1 MKCCTLPLLT
11 QLFLSNSGTFSS
23 EVKGLELVTAQGDIL
38 LVDEFSPL
46 MPVMSCALGGGAMIR
61 SIKLKT
67 YQDQIFHVKKRL
79 MELDEFLTSFDHLT
93 SSHLSVFV
101 NLFYHRGIPRFLVSQ
116 IDKEILGLNQNKDS
130 ELISK
135 LEVFGV
141 KSSKFIPSSVKNSL
155 RYFVTK
161 KFNPDYRVFGNSI
174 HHALKTDTT
183 EKRGFQRFEISSHEV
198 CFPFEMHQ
206 ELILSLVEELS
217 KKWLELDSFY
227 PINLRI
233 SGADEAF
240 LSPSFGRKSL
250 WVDFVMQDSKEMS
263 LLREFETWHIVNN
276 FGGRPHFG
284 KYMNP
289 ERYDFSSLYSNL
301 NLFVETINSLD
312 PKGFFNS
319 VLLEHV

>member
-1 MKCCTLPLLT
+1 
-11 QLFLSNSGTFSS
+11 
-23 EVKGLELVTAQGDIL
+23 
-38 LVDEFSPL
+38 
-46 MPVMSCALGGGAMIR
+46 
-61 SIKLKT
+61 
-67 YQDQIFHVKKRL
+67 
-79 MELDEFLTSFDHLT
+79 
-93 SSHLSVFV
+93 
-101 NLFYHRGIPRFLVSQ
+101 
-116 IDKEILGLNQNKDS
+116 
-130 ELISK
+130 
-135 LEVFGV
+135 
-141 KSSKFIPSSVKNSL
+141 
-155 RYFVTK
+155 
-161 KFNPDYRVFGNSI
+161 
-174 HHALKTDTT
+174 
-183 EKRGFQRFEISSHEV
+183 
-198 CFPFEMHQ
+198 MHQ